1 MMRRRVYLSLLF
13 ALGLSLW
20 LVGGALVV
28 RASPSPQLEQYQTPT
43 PGPDGRIIYI
53 VRQGDNCLR
62 VALLH
67 NITVDQLRSY
77 NPFLDE
83 NCTLIIGQELM
94 VGLGGP
100 ASYTPTPGPSPT
112 PAPPTATPTPF
123 AGTTEVCALLYED
136 VNGDALRQAEELGIA
151 GGAVS
156 LTSSDGSFSD
166 AQTTRA
172 EIDPDTEEP
181 VPVCFTD
188 VPEGE
193 YTISV
198 GIPDGYNP
206 TTSLSYTFEVK
217 AGDRAFV
224 GFGAQSQAITVET
237 PPQQSGRVPFL
248 GILGAVLL
256 LGGVGL
262 GWYAWQM
269 QRPKGTKLRI
279 DKSIKRR

>member
-1 MMRRRVYLSLLF
+1 MRRRGLLPLLAAF
-13 ALGLSLW
+13 ILFLW
-20 LVGGALVV
+20 LTGYALTAQ
-28 RASPSPQLEQYQTPT
+28 ASPQPQLEQYQTPT

-53 VRQGDNCLR
+53 VRQGDSCLR

-100 ASYTPTPGPSPT
+100 AAYTPTPGPSPT
-112 PAPPTATPTPF
+112 PAPPTPTPTPF
-123 AGTTEVCALLYED
+123 TGTTEVCALLYED
-136 VNGDALRQAEELGIA
+136 RNGDALRQADELGIA

-166 AQTTRA
+166 TQTTRA
-172 EIDPDTEEP
+172 EVDPDTGEP
-181 VPVCFTD
+181 LPVCFTD

-206 TTSLSYTFEVK
+206 TTLLSHTFEVK
-217 AGDRAFV
+217 AGDRAFL
-224 GFGAQSQAITVET
+224 GFGAQSQAATVEP
-237 PPQQSGRVPFL
+237 PPQQSGRVPLL
-248 GILGAVLL
+248 GILGAILL
-256 LGGVGL
+256 LSGAGL

-269 QRPKGTKLRI
+269 QRPKSTLRI
-279 DKSIKRR
+279 GKSLRKR